1 MGTRSVL
8 IIFNF
13 KSPEDSSIGLFVSC
27 FPQVDDRL
35 LQVFPGAAR
44 NLAELSFS
52 TVQLSLE
59 LTDEHAE
66 GAVVAPGLPPTPAQL
81 QLTCLTTI
89 PAFHGF
95 EHDLDNHLRPSAVRY
110 ADKRMASLTG

>member
-1 MGTRSVL
+1 LGHIYLNNVVALGS
-8 IIFNF
+8 
-13 KSPEDSSIGLFVSC
+13 
-27 FPQVDDRL
+27 QVDDRL
-35 LQVFPGAAR
+35 LQVFPGQR
-44 NLAELSFS
+44 TFAELSFS

-66 GAVVAPGLPPTPAQL
+66 GAVASAGPGLPPTPAQL
-81 QLTCLTTI
+81 HLTCLTTI

-95 EHDLDNHLRPSAVRY
+95 EQDLDNHLRPSAVRY